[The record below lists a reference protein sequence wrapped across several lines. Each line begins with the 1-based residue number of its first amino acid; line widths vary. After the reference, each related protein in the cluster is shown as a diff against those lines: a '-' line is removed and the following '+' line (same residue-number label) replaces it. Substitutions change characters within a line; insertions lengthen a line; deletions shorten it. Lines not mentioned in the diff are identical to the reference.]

1 MSKAKEN
8 IFFFYLLLTMSEL
21 SSNAFVVISLLTR
34 GDLKVPIVCAP
45 LVMTVIPKSVGW
57 GLCGLVFLSGFD
69 PTNTSL
75 EPRQVSKDPLPLKKI
90 E

>member
-1 MSKAKEN
+1 MLCSDEQSEGEHKC
-8 IFFFYLLLTMSEL
+8 FYLLLTMSEL

-34 GDLKVPIVCAP
+34 EDLKVPIVFAP

-57 GLCGLVFLSGFD
+57 GLCRLVFLSGFD

-75 EPRQVSKDPLPLKKI
+75 EPRQVSKYPFP
-90 E
+90 